1 MKPEKRFT
9 TILLSSS
16 QLRML
21 RTGQMRLP
29 VRVVKPVQLQH
40 KAPVEVLPEL
50 PQEPTIGEFYVYKGH
65 KVQCVE
71 ARGCVGCFRRADLCA
86 EHLCKP
92 VNRQD
97 RKSVQ
102 FVPVH

>member
-1 MKPEKRFT
+1 MRKLNTLPSANMRKLPNCT
-9 TILLSSS
+9 
-16 QLRML
+16 
-21 RTGQMRLP
+21 RLP
-29 VRVVKPVQLQH
+29 RPLELQY
-40 KAPVEVLPEL
+40 KAPVEALPQL
-50 PQEPTIGEFYVYKGH
+50 PQEPEVGKIYVYKGH

-86 EHLCKP
+86 ENLCNP

-102 FVPVH
+102 FVPVY